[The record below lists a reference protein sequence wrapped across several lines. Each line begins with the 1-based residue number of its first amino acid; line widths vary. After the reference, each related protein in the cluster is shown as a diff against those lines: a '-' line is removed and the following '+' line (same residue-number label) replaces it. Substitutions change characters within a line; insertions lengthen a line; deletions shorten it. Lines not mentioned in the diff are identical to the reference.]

1 MMTYYC
7 SVRKFTYVSE
17 EIHFRDERSLE
28 MVRVRKSNRSKK
40 IKEVKNMIENVL
52 LVLREEVHL
61 CVLKK
66 FSVVK
71 WEVQKKREF

>member
-7 SVRKFTYVSE
+7 SVRKFNYISE
-17 EIHFRDERSLE
+17 EIHFRDERNSE

-40 IKEVKNMIENVL
+40 IKQVKNMTENVH

-66 FSVVK
+66 FTDAK